1 MEQTLP
7 GISRT
12 IGGLP
17 HRDVGERGD
26 HFLRAR
32 MSPMTGMDL
41 PAYFSGSENIS
52 RIAGPAAHLLF
63 ELRGNLLFEL
73 RGNLVIA
80 AREYIDTAHAV
91 AQFRGRE
98 IGVIYLGC
106 FLRGGGASKL
116 RGEHFRPDR
125 VESVLT

>member
-1 MEQTLP
+1 
-7 GISRT
+7 
-12 IGGLP
+12 
-17 HRDVGERGD
+17 
-26 HFLRAR
+26 
-32 MSPMTGMDL
+32 MTGMDL

-52 RIAGPAAHLLF
+52 RIAGPVAH
-63 ELRGNLLFEL
+63 LLFEL

-106 FLRGGGASKL
+106 FLRGGSASKL
-116 RGEHFRPDR
+116 RVEHFRPIGSK
-125 VESVLT
+125 VF